1 MSDTTVT
8 AFLGDRDRA
17 FDLTPQVIELERVTG
32 TGIGALIRRVIAGDF
47 HATDMPEIV
56 RLGLI
61 GGGEK
66 PKDAAALVAAYVTG
80 RPLAETHQLATLIAL
95 ALWNGVPKVAEA
107 KVPEDELPGGF
118 EIRFPDGRVEIV
130 SGEAA

>member
-8 AFLGDRDRA
+8 SFLGDRDRA
-17 FDLTPQVIELERVTG
+17 FDLIPQVIELERVTG

-66 PKDAAALVAAYVTG
+66 PKEGGSPPQADANQG
-80 RPLAETHQLATLIAL
+80 PQLSPTEQQMA
-95 ALWNGVPKVAEA
+95 
-107 KVPEDELPGGF
+107 GGM
-118 EIRFPDGRVEIV
+118 P
-130 SGEAA
+130 A